1 MADTPGAVLFACNY
15 NAVRS
20 PMAEGLMKSLYGH
33 SIFID
38 SVGVRP
44 TEDANPFMIEVMAEI
59 GIDISGHTSDH
70 VDDYIDDDF
79 DLVVTVCDQAKEA
92 CPVFPSA
99 KRTLHRAF
107 EDPDYPWMDEKE
119 FAAVF
124 RRIRDAIGAFSRDLL
139 ASEVD
144 GYHPVCRVRKPQGNG
159 P

>member
-59 GIDISGHTSDH
+59 GIDMSGHRPKTF
-70 VDDYIDDDF
+70 DDIDDGAESF
-79 DLVVTVCDQAKEA
+79 DLVITMSPEA
-92 CPVFPSA
+92 QHRAVELTRFAALDVEYWMTFDPVAIEGNRDMILDAFRGVRDHIRQRIGKRFPS
-99 KRTLHRAF
+99 TSLS
-107 EDPDYPWMDEKE
+107 
-119 FAAVF
+119 
-124 RRIRDAIGAFSRDLL
+124 AI
-139 ASEVD
+139 
-144 GYHPVCRVRKPQGNG
+144 
-159 P
+159 

>member
-59 GIDISGHTSDH
+59 GIDMAGHRPKTF
-70 VDDYIDDDF
+70 DDIDDGAESF
-79 DLVVTVCDQAKEA
+79 DLVITMSPEA
-92 CPVFPSA
+92 QHRAVELTRYAALDVEYWMTFDPVAIEGNRDMILDAFRGVRDHIRQRIGERFPS
-99 KRTLHRAF
+99 TSLS
-107 EDPDYPWMDEKE
+107 
-119 FAAVF
+119 
-124 RRIRDAIGAFSRDLL
+124 AI
-139 ASEVD
+139 
-144 GYHPVCRVRKPQGNG
+144 
-159 P
+159 